1 MAPRLDHSGGLEK
14 LVRAMLDGFE
24 REFPSSP
31 EKLVFGGEK
40 MTLAQ
45 VHERLR
51 VMAEA
56 FAAVHTA
63 RRTLRQALTDLR
75 RSMKG
80 FRSTYLDAVLFVK
93 HHLGK
98 DSPRLTLFGVRPPK
112 ARAPLTV
119 EARVIA
125 SAKAAA
131 TRCAR
136 KTMGKRQRQA
146 LGRAEPT
153 VQVLDAAGR
162 PLDPCGRTAAGK

>member
-1 MAPRLDHSGGLEK
+1 MATRLDHTGGLEK

-24 REFPSSP
+24 REFPSSA
-31 EKLVFGGEK
+31 EKVVFGGEK
-40 MTLAQ
+40 TTLAQ

-51 VMAEA
+51 TMVGT
-56 FAAVHTA
+56 FAAVDTA
-63 RRTLRQALTDLR
+63 RRTLRGALSDLH

-80 FRSTYLDAVLFVK
+80 FRSTYLDAVLYVK

-98 DSPRLTLFGVRPPK
+98 DSPRLLLFGVRPPK
-112 ARAPLTV
+112 ARTPLTV

-131 TRCAR
+131 TRSAR

-146 LGRAEPT
+146 LSRAEPT
-153 VQVLDAAGR
+153 VQVLDGAGR
-162 PLDPCGRTAAGK
+162 PLDPTARPAGK